1 MGVIDFAASAG
12 RLIGSVCR
20 AAYRGAVAFGGG
32 VSHAAGD
39 DGKSGSL
46 ELQRVSDAVR
56 VKKMILEHFGKL
68 PWYSLAAFAAFSFA
82 LTIVIICIE
91 YANMRDMAGPHAI
104 GKAAVLGMTYAAAV
118 AVALMAAEHFFGFIL
133 FAVGPSL
140 PFVLRTMMS
149 IITVVISVAIIYSN
163 FVSLEKRDA
172 SAKIQEDQQRA
183 IIELAKGAQKTADRV
198 VAGAES
204 LSRDAGAT
212 RTPNLMRGAAQAQA
226 KAAEAAEESARLT
239 RDVIQASK
247 AAPVVSTESVQG
259 PFAKLFS
266 LIQSLTIF
274 FTGYLASRLCG
285 LLTLMA
291 RQEYVATRKEVN
303 AAPNLKTS
311 DVSKRKP
318 LPDKI
323 ELPKIDVPDLG
334 IDPRPAAPV
343 VPFTPRNRLQRAAE
357 RGAVGTPPTQ
367 PKPSPGPA
375 TPPRIDSESIP
386 GASIDSEG
394 PGGSD
399 GGESIPRDPEP
410 HSVDSE
416 TGRVTWSA
424 RAGIDPGTE
433 PLLRILLERGDI
445 ETITNRSAAELLRE
459 AGKGMAATKVAAA
472 VNNLHEA
479 GLLENTGG
487 YHGGKR
493 VTHMMRVARASME
506 ANSPTGM
513 QMTVRQVIAILK
525 KGREE

>member
-1 MGVIDFAASAG
+1 MGIVDFGASAG
-12 RLIGSVCR
+12 RLIGGVFRSV
-20 AAYRGAVAFGGG
+20 YRGAVAFGGG
-32 VSHAAGD
+32 ISDTAKD

-68 PWYSLAAFAAFSFA
+68 PWYSLAVFALFSFV
-82 LTIVIICIE
+82 LTIVVICIE
-91 YANMRDMAGPHAI
+91 YANMRDMAGPHAM
-104 GKAAVLGMTYAAAV
+104 GKAAVLGMSYAAAV

-163 FVSLEKRDA
+163 FISLEKRDA
-172 SAKIQEDQQRA
+172 SAKIQESQQQA

-226 KAAEAAEESARLT
+226 KAAEAAEESAKLT

-247 AAPVVSTESVQG
+247 AAPVVSNETVQG

-266 LIQSLTIF
+266 LLQSLTIF

-334 IDPRPAAPV
+334 IDAPRPAPV
-343 VPFTPRNRLQRAAE
+343 VPFAPRSRPESSVPARQVPPKTPGNRPAP
-357 RGAVGTPPTQ
+357 V
-367 PKPSPGPA
+367 PGPA
-375 TPPRIDSESIP
+375 EV
-386 GASIDSEG
+386 
-394 PGGSD
+394 PGGAWGGDD
-399 GGESIPRDPEP
+399 GAEREPVPVGEIEHRMPDGTT
-410 HSVDSE
+410 VK
-416 TGRVTWSA
+416 TSA
-424 RAGIDPGTE
+424 IRASRATE
-433 PLLRILLERGDI
+433 PVLRAVLDMPPGPISVALVAEAMRKRGSGLRKGDVATAMADLERVGILLPGGPRG
-445 ETITNRSAAELLRE
+445 SRE
-459 AGKGMAATKVAAA
+459 ASTRLSIARQKIREGDTVDDVVAS
-472 VNNLHEA
+472 LI
-479 GLLENTGG
+479 G
-487 YHGGKR
+487 
-493 VTHMMRVARASME
+493 
-506 ANSPTGM
+506 
-513 QMTVRQVIAILK
+513 
-525 KGREE
+525 